1 MSMPPVDVPVPTLL
15 TRSVVLEPDRVR
27 ILDRRIF
34 PHEVRY
40 VDCLTVDEV
49 AQAIEQ
55 MVTQSSGPYFA
66 AGAAMVLA
74 ARVAS
79 AVPDPARRIQ
89 VLREAGERLV
99 ATRKTNNN
107 IAQAGARPRRAAAS
121 KGRRCPTPWR
131 RRCARCGSSG
141 APTRV

>member
-1 MSMPPVDVPVPTLL
+1 MPPADVPVPTLL

-40 VDCLTVDEV
+40 VDCRTVDEV
-49 AQAIEQ
+49 ALAIEQ

-74 ARVAS
+74 AREAA
-79 AVPDPARRIQ
+79 AVREHAAREALMRA
-89 VLREAGERLV
+89 AGERLV

-107 IAQAGARPRRAAAS
+107 IS
-121 KGRRCPTPWR
+121 
-131 RRCARCGSSG
+131 
-141 APTRV
+141 